1 MYSKTIRAGA
11 VNRALATAAVAPNS
25 SELDLLT
32 RYVLGYLSLER
43 TNELL
48 RGLGRRLCVPAHL
61 PANTKVS
68 NYSKKS
74 WNSYQVV
81 GELD

>member
-11 VNRALATAAVAPNS
+11 VNRALATAAVAPTS

-48 RGLGRRLCVPAHL
+48 RSLGRRLHVPTHL
-61 PANTKVS
+61 PTSCRVS
-68 NYSKKS
+68 NYSKKT
-74 WNSYQVV
+74 WNSGSLV

>member
-11 VNRALATAAVAPNS
+11 VNRALATATVAPTS

-48 RGLGRRLCVPAHL
+48 RSQGRHLRVPAYL
-61 PANTKVS
+61 PVS
-68 NYSKKS
+68 SRVSHYSKKS
-74 WNSYQVV
+74 WGCRPIV

>member
-11 VNRALATAAVAPNS
+11 VNRALATAEVAPTS

-32 RYVLGYLSLER
+32 RYVLGYLTLER

-48 RGLGRRLCVPAHL
+48 RSLGRHLHVPTHL
-61 PANTKVS
+61 PASIRVS
-68 NYSKKS
+68 NYSKRN
-74 WNSYQVV
+74 WNSRSIV